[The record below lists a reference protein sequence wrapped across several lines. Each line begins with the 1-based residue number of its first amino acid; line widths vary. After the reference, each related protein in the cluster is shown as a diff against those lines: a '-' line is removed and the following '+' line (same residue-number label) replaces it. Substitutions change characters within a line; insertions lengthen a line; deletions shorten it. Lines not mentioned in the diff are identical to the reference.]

1 MNTLRVRQETTIL
14 EARTEAESPRDRL
27 ASAWILCDVTAP
39 EPKEAAAPR
48 RPANVALVLDRSGSM
63 AGTPLQLAQQ
73 GASLAIEALREG
85 DRFGVVVYDD
95 RVDVV
100 LPSTPATHAAKE
112 EARRRLERVGAS
124 GSTDLHGGWL
134 QGCEELARGMIEGA
148 ESRCLL
154 LTDGLANQGVTDPGQ
169 IAHHA
174 AELRER
180 GVATSTFGLGDGFDE
195 VLLQKMAE
203 AGGGNAY
210 WVREPAQIG
219 PAMAAELGDSLDV
232 VARGVEIVVEGRGV
246 EEVLVPG
253 IGRLER
259 GPDGRFRRRL
269 GSLTAGQVRSEALHV
284 RLRRRLPGRQSG
296 VGVWLEDVE
305 GTLPRE
311 VGALDWTFQPKE
323 AASAAPLDSDV
334 VVATR
339 TAFVQGLVLEAL
351 TEKSLGDAPRWI
363 EKLDREAARIA
374 ALEERVPALAP
385 VLADLRQ
392 AADNLSDAKFLMD
405 NARSKEAL
413 FAASY
418 ALRGRDGAGRA
429 RLSGGGAGIDVC
441 LHGDGDLAELAA
453 LLERRFRGAL
463 RGRMACRVRAGET
476 VVPAGPAT
484 APMTLAEQLRVL
496 GPLGA
501 PLRGGHVALLVTSRP
516 LEGNRFSSWHATPRG
531 AVVSLAGTSAE
542 TRAPVEAFLAYEV
555 VLHGMRLCSEDWNP
569 DVLMHRETRGCLF
582 DFCRVRSDIDVKLHA
597 ASLCDECRER
607 LRRARIDTGVVDALL
622 SVVRGLAAPPSKDVH

>member
-27 ASAWILCDVTAP
+27 ASAWLLCDVTAP
-39 EPKEAAAPR
+39 ERKEPTAPR

-63 AGTPLQLAQQ
+63 AGTPLQLAKQ

-100 LPSTPATHAAKE
+100 LASTPATNGARE
-112 EARRRLERVGAS
+112 EARGRLERVGAG

-134 QGCEELARGMIEGA
+134 QGCEEVARGMTEGA

-154 LTDGLANQGVTDPGQ
+154 LTDGLANQGVTDSAQ
-169 IAHHA
+169 IALHA
-174 AELRER
+174 GELRTR
-180 GVATSTFGLGDGFDE
+180 GIATSTFGLGDGFDE

-210 WVREPAQIG
+210 WVREPAQVG

-232 VARGVEIVVEGRGV
+232 VARGVDIVIEGRGV

-259 GPDGRFRRRL
+259 GPDGRFRRPL
-269 GSLTAGQVRSEALHV
+269 GSLTAGQVRSEAFHV
-284 RLRRRLPGRQSG
+284 RLRRRLPGRPSG
-296 VGVWLEDVE
+296 VSVWLEDVE
-305 GTLPRE
+305 GALPRE
-311 VGALDWTFQPKE
+311 VGGLDWTFQPKE
-323 AASAAPLDSDV
+323 AASEAALDSDV

-351 TEKSLGDAPRWI
+351 TEKSLSDASRWI
-363 EKLDREAARIA
+363 DELDREAVRLA

-418 ALRGRDGAGRA
+418 ALKGRDGAGRA

-441 LHGDGDLAELAA
+441 LHGDGNLAELAS
-453 LLERRFRGAL
+453 LLDRRFRDAL
-463 RGRMACRVRAGET
+463 RGRMACRVRAGQP
-476 VVPAGPAT
+476 VVPAGPTT
-484 APMTLAEQLRVL
+484 APMTLAEQLLAL

-516 LEGNRFSSWHATPRG
+516 LEGNRFSSWHTIPRG

-542 TRAPVEAFLAYEV
+542 TKASVEAFLAYEV
-555 VLHGMRLCSEDWNP
+555 VLHGMRLYSEEWNP

-597 ASLCDECRER
+597 ASLCHECRER

-622 SVVRGLAAPPSKDVH
+622 SVVRDLAALPPKDVH